1 MRLLWRRV
9 PTGLRETTATLPE
22 PDDSEAEFD
31 EEPETGPLRR
41 CLATREQVTRE
52 QALRFV
58 VGPDAK
64 LLFDVTATLPG
75 RGLWL
80 SAKADVIALALKR
93 GVFSR
98 AAKQRVDVPADL
110 AGMVEALLL
119 RRISELLGLARRGGG
134 AISGFEKAREWL
146 VQGKAG
152 LVVQA
157 NDGSIEERA
166 RFIGGREISVVSPLN
181 AAGLGRVFGRE
192 HAVHVVIA
200 PGKLAKM
207 IEVDANRL
215 AGVAGRQ
222 TSGHIAPLLN
232 AADAGLGET

>member
-1 MRLLWRRV
+1 M
-9 PTGLRETTATLPE
+9 TQQGATATLPE
-22 PDDSEAEFD
+22 PEEAEADFA
-31 EEPETGPLRR
+31 EAPETGPLRR
-41 CLATREQVTRE
+41 CLVTREQVARE
-52 QALRFV
+52 EALRFV
-58 VGPDAK
+58 VGPEAK
-64 LLFDVTATLPG
+64 LVFDVAATLPG

-98 AAKQRVDVPADL
+98 AAKQRVEVPADL
-110 AGMVEALLL
+110 AGTVEALLL
-119 RRISELLGLARRGGG
+119 RRVSELLGLARRGGG

-146 VQGKAG
+146 VEGKAG

-157 NDGSIEERA
+157 SDGSVEERA
-166 RFIGGREISVVSPLN
+166 RFIGGRAVGVVSPLD
-181 AAGLGRVFGRE
+181 AAGLGRIFGRE

-222 TSGHIAPLLN
+222 TSGHIAPSLN
-232 AADAGLGET
+232 TVEAGLGET